1 MNKPNSLIR
10 LNVGG
15 DIFFTY
21 YETLYSSRYFRVLLN
36 NMQLVKNMTVDED
49 RIFIDRSKELFK
61 YVLQFLRVRHLNLG
75 QKDSDFLD
83 DLREEALF
91 YGINDLVEF
100 VEAEMNSDDYYS
112 DWER

>member
-1 MNKPNSLIR
+1 
-10 LNVGG
+10 
-15 DIFFTY
+15 
-21 YETLYSSRYFRVLLN
+21 
-36 NMQLVKNMTVDED
+36 MTVDED